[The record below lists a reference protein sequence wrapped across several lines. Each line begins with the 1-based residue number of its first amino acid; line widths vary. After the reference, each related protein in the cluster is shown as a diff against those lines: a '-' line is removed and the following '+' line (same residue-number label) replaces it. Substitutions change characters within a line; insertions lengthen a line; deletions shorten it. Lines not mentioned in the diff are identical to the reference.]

1 MSLSARKLSGNT
13 IAMVA
18 TQFRPKV
25 HETCQLLGEMYVVQP
40 HPASPTRA
48 YAQVG
53 GRGRVFQLKH
63 QQSGH
68 LWALK
73 VFHPR
78 YRVASLVTT
87 AHQLSSVA
95 SYEGLRAA
103 NRRIIRASDP
113 IVITHPDLA
122 YAMIMP
128 WIMGKTWY
136 DFLVNAASSGRPF
149 PLATSLQL
157 CKRFLEVLV
166 SLEQSGIAH
175 TDLSPG
181 NVVFELKSCD
191 VQLLDL
197 EELYMPG
204 SVNSRVAM
212 GSKGYRHPSGDVDK
226 QNFWRAEGDRYA
238 AAVLAAEILVLANNS
253 LARRATDEGF
263 FTDHRLSTQ
272 GGNRFGEA
280 KAWLFKVAP
289 TFASV
294 FERAWTANTIEAC
307 PRVAELYASV
317 REAAAKAPLPYE
329 FNAGVSA
336 RNTPTYDFVQWRPQV
351 PKTAQPVK
359 VVRVKKEM
367 DQQTPSLPE
376 KRTEQESL
384 ALAVLLVAAGGLVVG
399 FIVLILIWL
408 LPALF

>member
-1 MSLSARKLSGNT
+1 
-13 IAMVA
+13 MVA
-18 TQFRPKV
+18 THFKPKV

-40 HPASPTRA
+40 HPASPTRV
-48 YAQVG
+48 YAQMG

-63 QQSGH
+63 QGNGQ

-78 YRVASLVTT
+78 YRVASLVST
-87 AHQLSSVA
+87 AQQLSSVA

-103 NRRIIRASDP
+103 NRRILQAFDP
-113 IVITHPDLA
+113 IVRTHPDLA

-128 WIMGKTWY
+128 WIKGKTWY

-149 PLATSLQL
+149 SVAISLQL
-157 CKRFLEVLV
+157 CKRFLEVLA

-181 NVVFELKSCD
+181 NVVLELSSRD

-197 EELYMPG
+197 EDLYMPG
-204 SVNSRVAM
+204 SVNSKVAM
-212 GSKGYRHPSGDVDK
+212 GSKGYRHPSGDVGK

-238 AAVLAAEILVLANNS
+238 AAVLAAEILVLANND

-263 FTDHRLSTQ
+263 FTDHRLSKQ

-289 TFASV
+289 TFASI

-317 REAAAKAPLPYE
+317 RELDAKAPLPYQ
-329 FNAGVSA
+329 FDARVSA
-336 RNTPTYDFVQWRPQV
+336 QNTPTYDFVRWGSLA
-351 PKTAQPVK
+351 PKTTKIPNI
-359 VVRVKKEM
+359 VRVKREP
-367 DQQTPSLPE
+367 DVEPALPE
-376 KRTEQESL
+376 KRAPQEL
-384 ALAVLLVAAGGLVVG
+384 LPLKVLLGVAGGIVVG
-399 FIVLILIWL
+399 IIVLILFWL
-408 LPALF
+408 FFSLLTR

>member
-1 MSLSARKLSGNT
+1 
-13 IAMVA
+13 
-18 TQFRPKV
+18 
-25 HETCQLLGEMYVVQP
+25 LLGEMYVVQP

-63 QQSGH
+63 QRSGH

-87 AHQLSSVA
+87 AQQLSSVA

-157 CKRFLEVLV
+157 CKRFLEVLA

-238 AAVLAAEILVLANNS
+238 AAVLAAEILVLANNN

-263 FTDHRLSTQ
+263 FTDHRLSTR

-307 PRVAELYASV
+307 PPVAELYASV
-317 REAAAKAPLPYE
+317 REAAAKAPLPYK
-329 FNAGVSA
+329 FNAEVSA
-336 RNTPTYDFVQWRPQV
+336 QHMPIYDFVQWRPHV
-351 PKTAQPVK
+351 PKTTKHVKVIPVK
-359 VVRVKKEM
+359 REL
-367 DQQTPSLPE
+367 DRQTSSLSE
-376 KRTEQESL
+376 KRAEQESL
-384 ALAVLLVAAGGLVVG
+384 ALGVLLVAGGVVVG
-399 FIVLILIWL
+399 FIILILIL
-408 LPALF
+408 LLFLLF

>member
-1 MSLSARKLSGNT
+1 
-13 IAMVA
+13 MVA

-40 HPASPTRA
+40 HPASPTRV
-48 YAQVG
+48 YAQMG

-63 QQSGH
+63 QRDGQ

-87 AHQLSSVA
+87 AQQLSSVA

-103 NRRIIRASDP
+103 NRRIVQASDP
-113 IVITHPDLA
+113 IVSTHPDLA

-128 WIMGKTWY
+128 WIKGKTWY

-149 PLATSLQL
+149 SLAISLQL
-157 CKRFLEVLV
+157 CKRFLEVLA
-166 SLEQSGIAH
+166 SLEQSGMAH

-181 NVVFELKSCD
+181 NVVLELNSCD

-197 EELYMPG
+197 EDLYMPG
-204 SVNSRVAM
+204 AVNSRVAT
-212 GSKGYRHPSGDVDK
+212 GSNGYRHSSGDAGT
-226 QNFWRAEGDRYA
+226 NLWRAEGDRYA
-238 AAVLAAEILVLANNS
+238 AAVLAAEILILANNG

-263 FTDHRLSTQ
+263 FTNHHLSKQ
-272 GGNRFGEA
+272 GGNRFVEA

-289 TFASV
+289 TFASI

-317 REAAAKAPLPYE
+317 RDLDAKTPVPYQ
-329 FNAGVSA
+329 FNGVSA
-336 RNTPTYDFVQWRPQV
+336 EEIPAREFVRWGSPA
-351 PKTAQPVK
+351 PKTTSPPK
-359 VVRVKKEM
+359 IVRVKREPDK
-367 DQQTPSLPE
+367 QSPLPV
-376 KRTEQESL
+376 KQAPQEL
-384 ALAVLLVAAGGLVVG
+384 LPLKVVLVAAAGTVVG
-399 FIVLILIWL
+399 IIVLIIFWL
-408 LPALF
+408 LFSLLTR